1 MIVESVKIITVPQIN
16 FSWTYTIVD
25 YKRRIYY
32 KNYAVQTDQQ
42 VNKVQVQPHEEN
54 RKSTILLK
62 HQGKY
67 YYCPLYEE
75 IYKAIKGKASKA
87 NFKRNIQLENLMGK
101 ITLSFSF
108 QKREYRTHEVKRIV
122 VV

>member
-1 MIVESVKIITVPQIN
+1 MIVESVEVITVPQIN
-16 FSWTYTIVD
+16 FSWTYAIVD

-32 KNYAVQTDQQ
+32 KDYSIQIDQQ
-42 VNKVQVQPHEEN
+42 VNKVQVQSHEEN

-75 IYKAIKGKASKA
+75 LYKAIKGPASKA
-87 NFKRNIQLENLMGK
+87 NFKRNIKLENLMGK
-101 ITLSFSF
+101 VTLSFSF

-122 VV
+122 IV